1 MNPRD
6 SALNKVYVNGIANP
20 GRARISGAGIPY
32 KWDVR
37 QAYGRAGA
45 TVVGMGRDLSKF
57 TLTIE
62 MWEPAHFILWEF
74 FKTQLEP
81 PGPFALPFAVNM
93 QSPILADLGISSVV
107 VEERGQLE
115 LASNGIWSSTS
126 KILEYRKPIPA
137 ILKPRGSVPAPDGS
151 KLDAPTEAD
160 KALIDAQAA
169 FATARAGG

>member
-6 SALNKVYVNGIANP
+6 PALNRVYVNGFGSP

-37 QAYGRAGA
+37 QSYGRAGA
-45 TVVGMGRDLSKF
+45 TVVGLGRDLSKF

-62 MWEPAHFILWEF
+62 MWEPVHFIAWEL
-74 FKTQLEP
+74 FKVQLEP
-81 PGPFALPFAVNM
+81 PGPFALPLAVNM
-93 QSPILADLGISSVV
+93 QHPILADLGISSVV

-115 LASNGIWSSTS
+115 YSPNGIWSSTS
-126 KILEYRKPIPA
+126 KILEYRKPVQA
-137 ILKPRGSVPAPDGS
+137 IIKPRGSIPAPDGS

-160 KALIDAQAA
+160 KALIESQAA
-169 FATARAGG
+169 YAKARAGG